1 MAIFRGVF
9 PATKLI
15 PAPCGLLSVANT
27 TSHTGREYDERW
39 IRGFDKEF
47 NTMPSYVR
55 LLTVNDAI
63 VAGGELTDNQSEARY
78 LNYIPFF
85 IDVEDFASTFG
96 ILGQD
101 RFDRVKQEL
110 DAVTQKAVELEFWD
124 GPAARA
130 LVSTSP
136 DVEEVGSG
144 NMYLSKTGDSTVP
157 VAGAFAPHISL
168 MYLEQAISESPVGEN
183 GVIHMTRDIAS
194 NLGSRLIYRKGD
206 DEYPGSVMTR
216 LGTQVVIGS
225 GYSGN
230 GPIGATGAAASVTN
244 KWMYAT
250 GVVDVHLGKVEVVNE
265 DLGQGVDATINN
277 MRIKAYR
284 PAAAYSDPS
293 MHFAMRVTIP
303 TT

>member
-15 PAPCGLLSVANT
+15 PAPCGLLSVATT
-27 TSHTGREYDERW
+27 TSHTGSEYDERW

-55 LLTVNDAI
+55 LLTVNDA
-63 VAGGELTDNQSEARY
+63 VVTGGELTDNQSEARY
-78 LNYIPFF
+78 LNYVPFF

-130 LVSTSP
+130 LVSTGP

-144 NMYLSKTGDSTVP
+144 NMYMSKAGLSTVP

-206 DEYPGSVMTR
+206 DEHPGSVMTR

-284 PAAAYSDPS
+284 PAAVYSDPS
-293 MHFAMRVTIP
+293 MHFAMRVTVP

>member
-15 PAPCGLLSVANT
+15 PAPCGLLSVATT
-27 TSHTGREYDERW
+27 TSHTGSEYDERW

-55 LLTVNDAI
+55 LLTVNDA
-63 VAGGELTDNQSEARY
+63 VVTGGELTDNQSEARY
-78 LNYIPFF
+78 LNYVPFF

-130 LVSTSP
+130 LVSTDP

-157 VAGAFAPHISL
+157 VAGAFAPHIAL

-206 DEYPGSVMTR
+206 DEYSGSVMTR